1 MYLVECDTFKVSNG
15 RTWHVQSHITCQSKM
30 VVYYQVCMGCNKTSN
45 VGKTNV
51 LRKRTNV
58 HISSCKL
65 GGSSDRFDNHVYAC
79 KKDHIEPLF
88 KLFVLM
94 EVNNYDK
101 LLVYESNFQKQGFDT
116 LNVNK
121 SMA

>member
-1 MYLVECDTFKVSNG
+1 MDKFKVSNG
-15 RTWHVQSHITCQSKM
+15 VTWRVSSHITCQSKM
-30 VVYYQVCMGCNKTSN
+30 VVYYLVCLGCNKTSN

-51 LRKRTNV
+51 LRKRTNG

-65 GGSSDRFDNHVYAC
+65 GESSDRFDNHVFSC
-79 KKDHIEPLF
+79 KKDNSEPLF

-94 EVNNYDK
+94 EVNDYDK
-101 LLVYESNFQKQGFDT
+101 LLVYENYFHKQGFDT
-116 LNVNK
+116 LNQQK